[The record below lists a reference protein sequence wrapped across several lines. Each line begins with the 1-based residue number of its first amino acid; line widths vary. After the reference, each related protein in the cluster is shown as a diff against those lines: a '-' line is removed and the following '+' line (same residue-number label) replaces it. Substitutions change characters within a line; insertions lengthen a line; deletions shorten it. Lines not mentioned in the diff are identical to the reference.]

1 MKGKVYLV
9 GAGPGDPEL
18 LTVKAARLLESADV
32 VLHDALVPEGIL
44 AIARPHALLV
54 DVGKRVGDKRIS
66 QQAINRMLVQ
76 FAASA
81 ATVVRLKGGDPLIF
95 GRAAEEMAALRG
107 AGIEFEIV
115 PGITAAAAASA
126 QARIP
131 LTDRESA
138 TGVVFLTAQQAA
150 GKGATDI
157 ARFASTNTTLAIYM
171 PSGRYREIAEEA
183 IGAGLAP
190 QTPCLVVSN
199 ASRPNQEMHWSDLAG
214 LTFLSPPESP
224 SLLIIGS
231 VAKCREEMQTART
244 GLPAEFRVALEAVQQ
259 RIL

>member
-1 MKGKVYLV
+1 MAGGATAQNCAAGGGMKGKVYLV

-18 LTVKAARLLESADV
+18 LTLKAARLLESADF
-32 VLHDALVPEGIL
+32 VLHDALVTERIL

-76 FAASA
+76 FAASESM
-81 ATVVRLKGGDPLIF
+81 VVRLKGGDPLIF

-115 PGITAAAAASA
+115 PGITAAVAASA

-138 TGVVFLTAQQAA
+138 PAVVFLTAQQAA
-150 GKGATDI
+150 GKGTTEI
-157 ARFASTNTTLAIYM
+157 ARYVSSGTTLAIYM
-171 PSGRYREIAEEA
+171 PSGRYREIAEEV
-183 IGAGLAP
+183 IDAGLAP

-199 ASRPNQEMHWSDLAG
+199 GSRPNEENNWTHL
-214 LTFLSPPESP
+214 P
-224 SLLIIGS
+224 GS
-231 VAKCREEMQTART
+231 V
-244 GLPAEFRVALEAVQQ
+244 FR
-259 RIL
+259 